1 MLLQY
6 LYARGDSYKFSGID
20 IFYPLFL
27 VVIIFYFAK
36 SIRDRKIEENP
47 SYKYYLAGLLVKIV
61 GGIMV
66 VLVYSFYYTGGDTVY
81 FFFDSMTLTNLL
93 FKNPAH
99 FFDVVVNGFTIE
111 KFSYLD
117 STTGTFVYYRSPE
130 SFFCSAD
137 NLAIYSVRIAV
148 NDCNCNF
155 VGSGF
160 FWWSM
165 ADVSGV
171 Y

>member
-27 VVIIFYFAK
+27 IVIIFYFAK

-99 FFDVVVNGFTIE
+99 FLMWSLMDLQLRNSVIWTAPQEPLCI
-111 KFSYLD
+111 
-117 STTGTFVYYRSPE
+117 TGVLNRF
-130 SFFCSAD
+130 
-137 NLAIYSVRIAV
+137 L
-148 NDCNCNF
+148 
-155 VGSGF
+155 
-160 FWWSM
+160 
-165 ADVSGV
+165 
-171 Y
+171 